1 MRTYF
6 ARIPQALIMC
16 IMMMLTSCLFFV
28 CSGSAASAEK
38 AQTECNIHE
47 GACSLQLAG
56 RTVALEI
63 SPKPVKAMADLTFR
77 VTVSGSPLSGT
88 PHIDLGMPGMEM
100 GPNRVNME
108 KTGQNTYTGKGVI
121 VRCPSGKTT
130 WRAAVTVPETGTAAF
145 VFDVVY

>member
-6 ARIPQALIMC
+6 AWIPQTLIMC
-16 IMMMLTSCLFFV
+16 TMMMLISCPLAV
-28 CSGSAASAEK
+28 CSNSAGSAEN

-47 GACSLQLAG
+47 GACSLKLAG

-77 VTVSGSPLSGT
+77 VTVSGAPLSGP
-88 PHIDLGMPGMEM
+88 PHIDLGMPGMDM
-100 GPNRVNME
+100 GPNRVEME
-108 KTGQNTYTGKGVI
+108 KTGENTYTGKGVI

-130 WRAAVTVPETGTAAF
+130 WRAAVTIPETGTAGF

>member
-1 MRTYF
+1 MRTYSV
-6 ARIPQALIMC
+6 RIPQILIMC
-16 IMMMLTSCLFFV
+16 TMMMLISCPLAV
-28 CSGSAASAEK
+28 CSDLTASAKK
-38 AQTECNIHE
+38 AETECNIHQ
-47 GACSLQLAG
+47 GTCSLQLAG

-63 SPKPVKAMADLTFR
+63 SPRPVKAMADLTFR

-108 KTGQNTYTGKGVI
+108 KAGENTYTGKGVI